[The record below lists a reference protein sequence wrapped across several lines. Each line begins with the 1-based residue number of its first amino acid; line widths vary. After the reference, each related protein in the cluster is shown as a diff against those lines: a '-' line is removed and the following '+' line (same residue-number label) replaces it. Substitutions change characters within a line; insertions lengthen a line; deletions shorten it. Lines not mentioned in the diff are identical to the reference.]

1 VSAKPL
7 LHIIQRSNP
16 DALKRGGV
24 IVLDLADEEEA
35 LKVARNVALATGRRV
50 TLRDGRLA
58 LIETIPA
65 ASVH

>member
-1 VSAKPL
+1 MSAKPL
-7 LHIIQRSNP
+7 QHFIQISNP
-16 DALKRGGV
+16 DALKRAGV